1 MSYVDHLKQLHDS
14 ELYQDLKQLV
24 CFSDTETPFIS
35 E

>member
-24 CFSDTETPFIS
+24 CICDVVTPYNS

>member
-24 CFSDTETPFIS
+24 CISDTETPFIS